1 MQSPCQPGRRPG
13 RTGLAAGGERKTE
26 RIARI
31 EGLFAE
37 CTVWESRRS
46 VTMARSERPAI
57 LAASSGRPMPSPGSP
72 RKTDSQRKASL
83 ASLRSQIDRI
93 DRELVALMN
102 DRAGVAR
109 EIGHVKQSS
118 GQQTYDPSREET
130 VLERVAAANAGP
142 LSDDSLK
149 AIFRELISG
158 SRAIEQHLRVAHL
171 GPAWTYSHL
180 AALHRFGGSV
190 DFVPVASISAAFEE
204 VNAGHSHFGVVPL
217 ENSTDGR
224 IADTLDNLSRLPV
237 KICAEV
243 PLRIHHTLLATCDR
257 SAIREV
263 YSRPQAL
270 SQCRNWLARHLPAA
284 RLVEVTSTSAA
295 AEMAAKRPDVAA
307 IASRQ
312 AGVHY
317 GLDVLAEEIEDV
329 AGNTTRF
336 AVIGHADAG
345 RTGKDKTSLMF
356 EIEHRPGGLADA
368 LAIPKRQKLNL
379 TWIESFP
386 LPGEDRGYIFFVEL
400 EGHRTDLRVKR
411 AIASL
416 EKRCKRVV
424 CLGSYATAAPVG

>member
-1 MQSPCQPGRRPG
+1 M
-13 RTGLAAGGERKTE
+13 
-26 RIARI
+26 
-31 EGLFAE
+31 
-37 CTVWESRRS
+37 
-46 VTMARSERPAI
+46 
-57 LAASSGRPMPSPGSP
+57 AASGSP
-72 RKTDSQRKASL
+72 RKADGQRKPSL
-83 ASLRSQIDRI
+83 ATLRAQIDTI
-93 DRELVALMN
+93 DRGLVELMN
-102 DRAGVAR
+102 ERAEVAR
-109 EIGHVKQSS
+109 EIGHLKQSS
-118 GQQTYDPSREET
+118 GQQTYDPSREEM
-130 VLERVAAANAGP
+130 VLDRVAAANEGP
-142 LSDDSLK
+142 LSDHSLK

-204 VNAGHSHFGVVPL
+204 VHAGHSDYGVVPL

-224 IADTLDNLSRLPV
+224 IADTLDNFARLPV

-243 PLRIHHTLLATCDR
+243 PLRIHHTLLATGDR

-270 SQCRNWLARHLPAA
+270 SQCRNWLARHLPSA
-284 RLVEVTSTSAA
+284 RLVEVTSTSLA
-295 AEMAAKRPDVAA
+295 AETAAKTPHAAA

-317 GLDVLAEEIEDV
+317 GLNVLAEEIEDV

-386 LPGEDRGYIFFVEL
+386 LPGEGRGYIFFVEL
-400 EGHRTDLRVKR
+400 EGHRTDLRVRR
-411 AIASL
+411 AITSL

-424 CLGSYATAAPVG
+424 CLGSYAAAAPVG

>member
-1 MQSPCQPGRRPG
+1 M
-13 RTGLAAGGERKTE
+13 
-26 RIARI
+26 
-31 EGLFAE
+31 
-37 CTVWESRRS
+37 
-46 VTMARSERPAI
+46 
-57 LAASSGRPMPSPGSP
+57 SSSGSP
-72 RKTDSQRKASL
+72 RKTVGSRQATL
-83 ASLRSQIDRI
+83 AGLRTQIDGI
-93 DRELVALMN
+93 DRQLVSLMN
-102 DRAGVAR
+102 DRAEVAR
-109 EIGHVKQSS
+109 EIGQIKKTS
-118 GQQTYDPSREET
+118 GQQTYDPSREES
-130 VLERVAAANAGP
+130 VLERVATANGGP

-149 AIFRELISG
+149 SIFRELISG

-190 DFVPVASISAAFEE
+190 DFVPVGSISAAFEE
-204 VNAGHSHFGVVPL
+204 VNAGHSHYGVVPL

-224 IADTLDNLSRLPV
+224 IADTLDNFSRLSV

-270 SQCRNWLARHLPAA
+270 SQCRNWLARHLPSA
-284 RLVEVTSTSAA
+284 RLIEVTSTSTA
-295 AEMAAKRPDVAA
+295 AEMAAQKTDAAA

-317 GLDVLAEEIEDV
+317 GLNMLAEDIEDL

-336 AVIGHADAG
+336 AVIGHTDAS
-345 RTGKDKTSLMF
+345 RTGRDKTSLMF

-386 LPGEDRGYIFFVEL
+386 LPGEERGYIFFVEL
-400 EGHRTDLRVKR
+400 EGHRTDLRVRR

-424 CLGSYATAAPVG
+424 CLGSYAAAAPVG

>member
-1 MQSPCQPGRRPG
+1 M
-13 RTGLAAGGERKTE
+13 
-26 RIARI
+26 
-31 EGLFAE
+31 
-37 CTVWESRRS
+37 
-46 VTMARSERPAI
+46 
-57 LAASSGRPMPSPGSP
+57 
-72 RKTDSQRKASL
+72 SQRDSGDSKRPPNL
-83 ASLRSQIDRI
+83 AGLRGQIDRI
-93 DRELVALMN
+93 DKQLVGLMN
-102 DRAGVAR
+102 DRAELAR
-109 EIGHVKQSS
+109 QIGHIKQSA
-118 GQQTYDPSREET
+118 GEQTYDPSREET
-130 VLERVAAANAGP
+130 VLERVAASNQGP
-142 LSDDSLK
+142 LSSESLK
-149 AIFRELISG
+149 AIYRELISG

-180 AALHRFGGSV
+180 AALHRFGSSV

-204 VNAGHSHFGVVPL
+204 VHAGHSHYGVVPL

-224 IADTLDNLSRLPV
+224 IADTLENFSRLPV

-243 PLRIHHTLLATCDR
+243 SLRIHHTLLAACDR

-295 AEMAAKRPDVAA
+295 AEMAARTPHAAA

-312 AGVHY
+312 AGVHH
-317 GLDVLAEEIEDV
+317 GLNVLAENIEDV

-336 AVIGHADAG
+336 AVIGYADAK
-345 RTGKDKTSLMF
+345 RTARDKTSLMF
-356 EIEHRPGGLADA
+356 EIEHKPGGLADA

-386 LPGEDRGYIFFVEL
+386 LPGEERGYIFFVEL
-400 EGHRTDLRVKR
+400 EGHRTDLRVRR

-424 CLGSYATAAPVG
+424 ILGSYATAAPVG

>member
-1 MQSPCQPGRRPG
+1 MAKSRSSKNKP
-13 RTGLAAGGERKTE
+13 ADDRKT
-26 RIARI
+26 
-31 EGLFAE
+31 G
-37 CTVWESRRS
+37 
-46 VTMARSERPAI
+46 
-57 LAASSGRPMPSPGSP
+57 
-72 RKTDSQRKASL
+72 L
-83 ASLRSQIDRI
+83 ASLRTDIDRI
-93 DRELVALMN
+93 DRQLVGLMN
-102 DRAGVAR
+102 ERAEVAR
-109 EIGHVKQSS
+109 EIGHLKQTS
-118 GQQTYDPSREET
+118 GQKTYDPSREET
-130 VLERVAAANAGP
+130 VLERVAASNAGP
-142 LSDDSLK
+142 LSSDSLK

-171 GPAWTYSHL
+171 GPLWTYSHL

-204 VNAGHSHFGVVPL
+204 VCAGHSDYGVVPL

-224 IADTLDNLSRLPV
+224 IADTLDNLARLPV

-243 PLRIHHTLLATCDR
+243 PLRIHHTLLASCDR

-295 AEMAAKRPDVAA
+295 AEMASRTPNAAA

-312 AGVHY
+312 AGVHH
-317 GLDVLAEEIEDV
+317 GLDVLAENIEDV
-329 AGNTTRF
+329 ANNTTRF
-336 AVIGHADAG
+336 AVIGHADAS

-386 LPGEDRGYIFFVEL
+386 LSGEERGYIFFVEL
-400 EGHRTDLRVKR
+400 EGHRTDLRVRR
-411 AIASL
+411 AMASL

>member
-1 MQSPCQPGRRPG
+1 MAQPDPPPSRPTRR
-13 RTGLAAGGERKTE
+13 
-26 RIARI
+26 
-31 EGLFAE
+31 
-37 CTVWESRRS
+37 
-46 VTMARSERPAI
+46 
-57 LAASSGRPMPSPGSP
+57 SSGRKPG
-72 RKTDSQRKASL
+72 L
-83 ASLRSQIDRI
+83 AGLRSKIDKIDRS
-93 DRELVALMN
+93 LVALMN
-102 DRAGVAR
+102 ERAEVAR
-109 EIGHVKQSS
+109 EIGHLKHSS
-118 GQQTYDPSREET
+118 GQETYDPSREEL
-130 VLERVAAANAGP
+130 VLGRVAAANHGP
-142 LSDDSLK
+142 LSDHSLK

-190 DFVPVASISAAFEE
+190 DFVPVGSISAAFEE
-204 VNAGHSHFGVVPL
+204 VHAGHSNYGVVPL

-224 IADTLDNLSRLPV
+224 IADTLDNFSRLPV

-270 SQCRNWLARHLPAA
+270 SQCRNWLARHLPSA
-284 RLVEVTSTSAA
+284 RLVEVTSTSLA
-295 AEMAAKRPDVAA
+295 AETAAKTPHAAA

-317 GLDVLAEEIEDV
+317 GLNVLAEEIEDV

-336 AVIGHADAG
+336 AVIGHSDAS
-345 RTGKDKTSLMF
+345 RTGNDKTALMF

-400 EGHRTDLRVKR
+400 DGHRADLRVRR

-416 EKRCKRVV
+416 EKRCTRVV